1 MSQAMGRRSSSG
13 KRKRSHCPHHLLP
26 QGQECLPARWNVC
39 PRVDQLTAVLIN
51 FVKPPVWFSFA
62 FMCQRLES
70 GKQIHFTPVL
80 AAGRSFDDQILDA

>member
-13 KRKRSHCPHHLLP
+13 KRKKSHCPCHLLP

-39 PRVDQLTAVLIN
+39 PGVDQLAAVLIN
-51 FVKPPVWFSFA
+51 FVKPLTWFSCV
-62 FMCQRLES
+62 FMYQRLES
-70 GKQIHFTPVL
+70 GKQIHFTLVL